1 MSEGEQHPHV
11 PGVEHPASADLGP
24 DEEADRDFEL
34 ANEFA
39 TVRVRRV
46 HTRNGVRLEI
56 RSPRLDRAIRL
67 DPLALE
73 SLTWQTMETF
83 SRFLRHPFGP
93 DDESSPERGRGS
105 ANGPLA

>member
-1 MSEGEQHPHV
+1 MTEPVDRNSLDVQ
-11 PGVEHPASADLGP
+11 HPASEVLAAD
-24 DEEADRDFEL
+24 ERADGEL
-34 ANEFA
+34 ELTNEFA

-56 RSPRLDRAIRL
+56 RSPRLGRAIRL

-83 SRFLRHPFGP
+83 SRFLREPYGP
-93 DDESSPERGRGS
+93 PED
-105 ANGPLA
+105 